1 MRIFKTKSFSRFADR
16 EGIED
21 DELYRAITR
30 AEAGRIDAD
39 MGGGVIK
46 QRLAR
51 PGQGKSGG
59 YRSIIIFR
67 RGTKAFFVYGF
78 AKSERN
84 NIRTDELKAFR
95 KLADQLL
102 GMNGAD
108 ILAAIKNGTIKEID
122 YHG

>member
-1 MRIFKTKSFSRFADR
+1 
-16 EGIED
+16 
-21 DELYRAITR
+21 
-30 AEAGRIDAD
+30 

-78 AKSERN
+78 AKSERD